1 MVNSGPEATMSCI
14 RLARGYTKKN
24 KIIKFIGCYHGHVAS
39 LLVKAGSG
47 LATLGIPDSPGIP
60 EELSKLTI
68 TIPYND
74 KEALIAAF
82 KKYGKDVAALIIE
95 PIAGNMGFIEPEI
108 TFLKKIN
115 KLSREYGSLV
125 IYDEVMTGFRVARG
139 GAQELYKFKPDLTA
153 LGKIVGGGL
162 PVGVYGGRSEI
173 MDKIAPDGPI
183 YQAGTLS
190 GNPIA
195 VSAGTALLKQLKDK
209 SIYKDLEK
217 NGKLFLELLAE
228 VADKNN
234 IPFSYN
240 IRGGMFGF
248 FFSKDLPKNFEE
260 VNNSDLDLF
269 SRFFQGMLQEKIY
282 LPPSAFESCFL
293 STKHSK
299 EILMKA
305 AKSADKVFKSI

>member
-1 MVNSGPEATMSCI
+1 M
-14 RLARGYTKKN
+14 
-24 KIIKFIGCYHGHVAS
+24 
-39 LLVKAGSG
+39 LVKAGSG

-82 KKYGKDVAALIIE
+82 KKYGKDVAAVIIE
-95 PIAGNMGFIEPEI
+95 PIAGNMGFIEPEMI
-108 TFLKKIN
+108 LFLKKIN

-195 VSAGTALLKQLKDK
+195 VSAGTALLKQ
-209 SIYKDLEK
+209 
-217 NGKLFLELLAE
+217 
-228 VADKNN
+228 
-234 IPFSYN
+234 
-240 IRGGMFGF
+240 
-248 FFSKDLPKNFEE
+248 
-260 VNNSDLDLF
+260 
-269 SRFFQGMLQEKIY
+269 QG
-282 LPPSAFESCFL
+282 
-293 STKHSK
+293 
-299 EILMKA
+299 
-305 AKSADKVFKSI
+305 

>member
-1 MVNSGPEATMSCI
+1 
-14 RLARGYTKKN
+14 
-24 KIIKFIGCYHGHVAS
+24 
-39 LLVKAGSG
+39 
-47 LATLGIPDSPGIP
+47 
-60 EELSKLTI
+60 
-68 TIPYND
+68 
-74 KEALIAAF
+74 
-82 KKYGKDVAALIIE
+82 
-95 PIAGNMGFIEPEI
+95 
-108 TFLKKIN
+108 
-115 KLSREYGSLV
+115 
-125 IYDEVMTGFRVARG
+125 MTGFRVARG

-234 IPFSYN
+234 IPFSHN

>member
-1 MVNSGPEATMSCI
+1 MT
-14 RLARGYTKKN
+14 L
-24 KIIKFIGCYHGHVAS
+24 

-82 KKYGKDVAALIIE
+82 KKYGKDVAAVIIE

-125 IYDEVMTGFRVARG
+125 IYDEVMTGFRVAIGG

-162 PVGVYGGRSEI
+162 PVGVYGGRSGI

-217 NGKLFLELLAE
+217 NGKLF
-228 VADKNN
+228 
-234 IPFSYN
+234 FRTSC
-240 IRGGMFGF
+240 RGY
-248 FFSKDLPKNFEE
+248 
-260 VNNSDLDLF
+260 
-269 SRFFQGMLQEKIY
+269 R
-282 LPPSAFESCFL
+282 
-293 STKHSK
+293 
-299 EILMKA
+299 
-305 AKSADKVFKSI
+305 